1 MFTRIAF
8 AAALMSAVQAQLSGC
23 SLQAAAWEKG
33 CSADEIEETLK
44 WVVEGTFT
52 DSDTCTTWSTAA
64 QTAWGCP
71 DSLDVA
77 AMKTATIAAMPTA
90 EAMADWD
97 WDTIYGTA
105 EYADLQAYEDAV
117 TLLYFGVEDWQGV
130 VDALTLTVGAEGV
143 EGTLEGVDVTTEAGK
158 QAVRDFMTTN
168 GEALEAL
175 AAAEAAAAAA
185 DGEEDGEGEG
195 EEEDFSSALKMG
207 LAAAVSVFAVLA

>member
-1 MFTRIAF
+1 M
-8 AAALMSAVQAQLSGC
+8 G
-23 SLQAAAWEKG
+23 
-33 CSADEIEETLK
+33 
-44 WVVEGTFT
+44 
-52 DSDTCTTWSTAA
+52 
-64 QTAWGCP
+64 
-71 DSLDVA
+71 
-77 AMKTATIAAMPTA
+77 A

-97 WDTIYGTA
+97 WDTIYGTN

-130 VDALTLTVGAEGV
+130 VDALTL
-143 EGTLEGVDVTTEAGK
+143 EGVDVATDEGV
-158 QAVRDFMTTN
+158 QAVRDFLTTN